1 MILTREAKR
10 VFIRFKQVSFSTT
23 VVSFS
28 VHITLCATSSFY
40 VILWSYVQ
48 FSAGVLE
55 KTFHAM
61 ILNRKKDYC
70 DVLHMLKLLMHF
82 SQYIVLFFK
91 PSGVNCYRLRA
102 LCHAPREK

>member
-28 VHITLCATSSFY
+28 VHITLCATNSFY
-40 VILWSYVQ
+40 VILWSYV
-48 FSAGVLE
+48 SAPE
-55 KTFHAM
+55 FCKKPFDAM
-61 ILNRKKDYC
+61 ISNRKKDYC
-70 DVLHMLKLLMHF
+70 DVLHMLKLHMHF
-82 SQYIVLFFK
+82 SQYTALFFK

-102 LCHAPREK
+102 LCHAPRDK